1 MTDNNL
7 RRVRPAVEN
16 LWTRKGKF
24 YTTSAMYPYVEG
36 ILDGAGDEIRKAI
49 ALRKGN
55 AHLVPQRFEDWVQE
69 RFYIPQTG
77 KPAVLFPHQIALSRL
92 MLTRNEKGKFP
103 YSTLIYSTIKKSG
116 KSTWAGMVMRW
127 YAETGQRHS
136 ELFCLGNDRDQAKL
150 RSFREIRRSLELAPT
165 FDHGRD
171 RLPGEWNLQ
180 KETFRC
186 LRTGTEI
193 RALPIDPKGEAGGAP
208 AMQCWTELWGVDQEA
223 GQKFWDE
230 LTPVPTIPDSIR
242 IVETYAGFLQD
253 SLLLYELYE
262 TGLHGHQLTAGELAE
277 RTDTAIGTF
286 HEAPNAGD
294 LVPIWINE
302 AAGLCMY
309 WDDGVKAR
317 RMPWQLGE
325 EGDQYY
331 REQEQAL
338 RTPAFRRLHYN
349 EWVSDTENFIQPELW
364 DACKIPS
371 DEAHLLRIPEPGD
384 KTPLVLGVDA
394 ATTGDCFAIVL
405 VSRHPTRP
413 NEVLVRA
420 VKVYD
425 PKQMGGVVD
434 YSIPDYFIRFLC
446 EGGHIEGGQPHP
458 KSRMA
463 QDAYHAETKPDGC
476 RQCEA
481 RVADVPPL
489 NIMQIAYD
497 PYQLEKL
504 MQDMRRDLNVW
515 CEPFNQSGMRLVADR
530 GLYDG
535 VIRKQLWHAGGQPG
549 ERDERLRHHVL
560 GAGAKMAK
568 DEDTKLRL
576 VKTAPHRK
584 IDAAVALS
592 MAADR
597 CLYLNM

>member
-1 MTDNNL
+1 MAYESKRYVKPKTYQNFG
-7 RRVRPAVEN
+7 
-16 LWTRKGKF
+16 RKGK
-24 YTTSAMYPYVEG
+24 YYASSHIMPYAEG
-36 ILDGAGDEIRKAI
+36 ILDAAADEIKQAI
-49 ALRKGN
+49 ALKKGN
-55 AHLVPQRFEDWVQE
+55 QGVVIQPRFEDWVQT

-77 KPAVLFPHQIALSRL
+77 SPAVLFPHQVAISRL
-92 MLTRNEKGKFP
+92 MLTRTETGKFP

-150 RSFREIRRSLELAPT
+150 RSFREIRRSLELAPG

-186 LRTGTEI
+186 VRTGTEI

-208 AMQCWTELWGVDQEA
+208 AMQCWTELWGVDQED
-223 GQKFWDE
+223 GRKFWDE

-262 TGLHGHQLTAGELAE
+262 SGLHGHQLTAGELAE
-277 RTDTAIGTF
+277 RTGTELGTF
-286 HEAPNAGD
+286 AESPNAGD
-294 LVPIWINE
+294 LVPIWENK
-302 AAGLCMY
+302 AAGICMY
-309 WDDGVKAR
+309 WDEGMKAR
-317 RMPWQLGE
+317 RMSWQLGPDGE
-325 EGDQYY
+325 QYY

-338 RTPAFRRLHYN
+338 RTPAFRRLHHN
-349 EWVSDTENFIQPELW
+349 EWVSDTESFIQPELW
-364 DACKIPS
+364 DACKVPL
-371 DEAHLLRIPEPGD
+371 EEMEYLRVPEPGD
-384 KTPLVLGVDA
+384 RTPLVLGVDA
-394 ATTGDCFAIVL
+394 ATTGDCFALIL
-405 VSRHPTRP
+405 VSRHPLRQ
-413 NEVLVRA
+413 NEVAVRA

-425 PKQMGGVVD
+425 PKEMGGVVD
-434 YSIPDYFIRFLC
+434 YAIPDYFIRFLC
-446 EGGHIEGGQPHP
+446 EGGHVSTLDGKPHP
-458 KSRMA
+458 KSKMK
-463 QDAYHAETKPDGC
+463 DEAEREFPC
-476 RQCEA
+476 EQCVA
-481 RVADVPPL
+481 RTVDVPPL
-489 NIMQIAYD
+489 NIVQIAYD

-515 CEPFNQSGMRLVADR
+515 CEPFNQSGQRLVADR
-530 GLYDG
+530 SLYDG
-535 VIRKQLWHAGGQPG
+535 VIRRQIWHNG
-549 ERDERLRHHVL
+549 DERLRGHVL
-560 GAGAKMAK
+560 NAGAKMSK

-597 CLYLNM
+597 CLYLAI